1 MSTFRERNNIAR
13 KQCYYRDKERS
24 EWLDYEFQVVDFH
37 RKTYGHEV
45 WHTSV
50 IPEDEL
56 HNAGVIHD
64 FNKHRL
70 LRIARKREE
79 EGKRLVFSD
88 YGMDFLAKETLEN
101 GNAVYHAGQAKHY
114 LSRKVSGNDLGTFFL
129 VVLSQV
135 PNVPY
140 LYTSGN
146 LEVNLRENIQ
156 NMRGKL
162 VHHELPFKP
171 KVKEEILEETSL
183 ELRPYQKEAIDA
195 IMGDGRRVL
204 EMACGMGKTLI
215 AGHVLRNS
223 PQYSKIVCV
232 APLRVSVENLRSRLS
247 SFVPKHRQLLVD
259 SDVDGTTHVE
269 EIREFVEK
277 DEPFILFTTFKSAE
291 ELLGDILVGDE
302 YLIVDEVHNGL
313 NREDL
318 CEFFN
323 VFDDALFMSATIPE
337 ELYEVIDADLA
348 YKYTMNDG
356 IKNGFVCDYEVLL
369 PAVVYN
375 KEHEAYEADVDVP
388 SELTGDLS
396 AKALFLATGML
407 RTGSRRCIVYMRT
420 CEECDA
426 FIGMF
431 KKIMSEYH
439 AIDQVWAEKIINSVG
454 SAERKG
460 ILKEFQGKNAFDLYI
475 LTSVRILDE
484 AIDIPKCDS
493 EFITFVGDSSSDIR
507 TVQRLSRGCRLDV
520 DNPNKKNH
528 LFLWSEDWGKAIGVL
543 GLLKD
548 SDAEFHKKLRVMDG
562 NYDRGNDIQMQG
574 RIQVQCQDLR
584 KYVEVKCLSLDDV
597 WEFRRQQWI
606 AMYDKLG
613 RFPSQNTDDKEE
625 ISCYNW
631 QSGMRKAIKGKGTSL
646 LTEKR
651 KNILNNTPH
660 WKWDYKDRFYEH
672 LDNWIQQRKRLGKNP
687 SKESTDPK
695 EKRAGHWQSSI
706 RKKQRNIVN
715 VPLPEEYVN
724 LLNSTKGWTWEQED
738 RFDHNLQNWIAH
750 YKKTGKRPSQSKKV
764 CGLERTLSLWQTR
777 LRSEY
782 REYISGNKKSRNK
795 LEQFNALNGVDGWI
809 WEEPDS
815 FTEQYNNWVAQLK
828 LHGHPPKDI
837 KGDVLQQ
844 QATQWYH
851 DMQKVHRGRKTG
863 YTLSDQQLQILN
875 DTEHWV
881 WK

>member
-24 EWLDYEFQVVDFH
+24 EWLDFEFQVVEFH

-101 GNAVYHAGQAKHY
+101 GYAVYHAGQAKHY
-114 LSRKVSGNDLGTFFL
+114 ISRKVSGNDLGTFFL

-140 LYTSGN
+140 LYTSGK

-162 VHHELPFKP
+162 VHYELPFKP
-171 KVKEEILEETSL
+171 KIKEEILEETSL
-183 ELRPYQKEAIDA
+183 ELRPYQIEAIDA
-195 IMGDGRRVL
+195 LMGEGRKVL

-215 AGHVLRNS
+215 AGHVLQRS
-223 PQYSKIVCV
+223 RYSKIVCV

-259 SDVDGTTHVE
+259 SDVDGTTDVE

-277 DEPFILFTTFKSAE
+277 DEPFILFTTFKSAK
-291 ELLGDILVGDE
+291 ELLGDVLVGDE
-302 YLIVDEVHNGL
+302 FLIVDEVHNAL

-323 VFDDALFMSATIPE
+323 VFEDALFMSATIPE
-337 ELYEVIDADLA
+337 ELYEMIDADLG
-348 YKYTMNDG
+348 YKYTMNDA

-388 SELTGDLS
+388 AELTGDLS

-460 ILKEFQGKNAFDLYI
+460 ILKEFQGNNAFDLYI
-475 LTSVRILDE
+475 LASVRILDE

-493 EFITFVGDSSSDIR
+493 EFITFVGEDTSDIR
-507 TVQRLSRGCRLDV
+507 TVQRLSRGCRLDAN
-520 DNPNKKNH
+520 NPNKKNH

-543 GLLKD
+543 GLLND
-548 SDAEFHKKLRVMDG
+548 SDVEFHRKLRVMDG
-562 NYDRGNDIQMQG
+562 NYDKGSEKEMKERVGTM
-574 RIQVQCQDLR
+574 CEDLR
-584 KYVEVKCLSLDDV
+584 KYVEVKCMTRMER
-597 WEFRRQQWI
+597 WEMKRQKWI
-606 AMYDKLG
+606 YWYEKLG
-613 RFPSQNTDDKEE
+613 RFPLIRSDDVSERRSGIWQDNMRCARKGQMKFRLSEE
-625 ISCYNW
+625 QIKVLDDTKGWLWEREETFEKNLNIWIDFRTKLGRNPSKRSEDCVERSSAIW
-631 QSGMRKAIKGKGTSL
+631 QEQMRKAYRGVIQRQISEEQIKTLSNIPEWNWEKTDPFMDHARDWELFYNTHGRRPLQSATDKHEKILYSWQSDMRSSKKGTGKSRKLTKDEVKFLDSLEGWKWESYKSFADRCHEWRIFYETHGRRPIESSDHDHERSLFSWQKGLRYARTGKGI
-646 LTEKR
+646 
-651 KNILNNTPH
+651 NISENQIKALDALPG
-660 WKWDYKDRFYEH
+660 WKW
-672 LDNWIQQRKRLGKNP
+672 
-687 SKESTDPK
+687 SK
-695 EKRAGHWQSSI
+695 
-706 RKKQRNIVN
+706 VN
-715 VPLPEEYVN
+715 N
-724 LLNSTKGWTWEQED
+724 
-738 RFDHNLQNWIAH
+738 
-750 YKKTGKRPSQSKKV
+750 
-764 CGLERTLSLWQTR
+764 
-777 LRSEY
+777 
-782 REYISGNKKSRNK
+782 
-795 LEQFNALNGVDGWI
+795 
-809 WEEPDS
+809 
-815 FTEQYNNWVAQLK
+815 
-828 LHGHPPKDI
+828 
-837 KGDVLQQ
+837 
-844 QATQWYH
+844 
-851 DMQKVHRGRKTG
+851 
-863 YTLSDQQLQILN
+863 
-875 DTEHWV
+875 
-881 WK
+881 